1 MKVLH
6 INCNYTTRG
15 LHQTMMEHLD
25 SYTDNNVFVPTN
37 DIRKTVIVP
46 NDNVLISECFNNRD
60 RFFFHRKQKKIID
73 AIERAYD
80 IQSFDCIHA
89 YTVFTDGNVA
99 RYLSRKY
106 NIPYLV
112 TVRNTDINIF
122 FKYMLHLRN
131 KGIEIL
137 KESAGIICLSPSYK
151 KMLLDKYV
159 SSKSAECIKK
169 KISIVP
175 NGIDD
180 FWLLNTYKEKPI
192 DLTNSRIAEKELKTI
207 YVGQINKNKNLEESV
222 NAIVELKK
230 QGWSVTFTAI
240 GEVQDEEIFSQ
251 LNKYDFFNYNNSVPK
266 EELISFYRSADI
278 FIMPSHTETFG
289 LVYAEAMSQGLP
301 VIYTRGQGLDGQFKD
316 GEVGYS
322 VDDNNPLELAEKI
335 LMVCNN
341 YQGLSQSCLKNVS
354 KFNWDIVAREYL
366 NLYHKAEGLSSFR

>member
-301 VIYTRGQGLDGQFKD
+301 VIYTRGQGFDGQFKD

-366 NLYHKAEGLSSFR
+366 NLYHKAGGLSSFR

>member
-1 MKVLH
+1 
-6 INCNYTTRG
+6 
-15 LHQTMMEHLD
+15 MMEHLD

-240 GEVQDEEIFSQ
+240 GEVQDEEMIIQ
-251 LNKYDFFNYNNSVPK
+251 
-266 EELISFYRSADI
+266 
-278 FIMPSHTETFG
+278 
-289 LVYAEAMSQGLP
+289 
-301 VIYTRGQGLDGQFKD
+301 
-316 GEVGYS
+316 
-322 VDDNNPLELAEKI
+322 
-335 LMVCNN
+335 
-341 YQGLSQSCLKNVS
+341 
-354 KFNWDIVAREYL
+354 
-366 NLYHKAEGLSSFR
+366 